1 MWGKCKNFLIFLNP
15 QGNYLNY
22 SVLFSKTV
30 MTQQDIYYAELRLDK
45 LIQEYLNA
53 CHRFKG
59 FQHSSVGLALA
70 KKMNDL
76 QKLTE
81 D

>member
-1 MWGKCKNFLIFLNP
+1 
-15 QGNYLNY
+15 
-22 SVLFSKTV
+22 